1 MNNLIS
7 AARTAIVIGAIASFS
22 VGCKQ
27 ATTPAPADSV
37 ATTTAPATDSA
48 ANGTGPTSVTDKAVA
63 THSANSVHATGSS
76 QAGATNAGMGT
87 DATDTNKNPRSGV
100 KNNSGETQG
109 TTPNTSLPVSDGS
122 R

>member
-7 AARTAIVIGAIASFS
+7 AARTVIVIGAIASFS

-37 ATTTAPATDSA
+37 ATTTVPATAPDANVPASGSDKVA
-48 ANGTGPTSVTDKAVA
+48 ATR
-63 THSANSVHATGSS
+63 SANNGHATGSS
-76 QAGATNAGMGT
+76 HAGATDAGMGA
-87 DATDTNKNPRSGV
+87 DSGKKMPSGV
-100 KNNSGETQG
+100 KNNTGQTQG
-109 TTPNTSLPVSDGS
+109 TTPGTSLPVSDGS